1 MTGKPMPQ
9 QVPVLDLQRIGS
21 DRERLVSEVGAAYRE
36 FGFCGFV
43 NHGIS
48 DQVIENA
55 YAAFRQFFSLPTE
68 VKLRYRSSAGGQ
80 RGYTPFG
87 VEQARDQQVPDLKE
101 FWHTGR
107 EMGVD
112 NPWPDILQPNP
123 WPTEVPGFETHAYA
137 LYRSLDALGWQILSI
152 IALALGLQQDW
163 FAAHVERG
171 NSILRAI
178 HYPPIADKETPAVRA
193 ATHEYQPD
201 HIVDWF

>member
-1 MTGKPMPQ
+1 VTGKPMPQ
-9 QVPVLDLQRIGS
+9 QVPVLDLQRFDS

-55 YAAFRQFFSLPTE
+55 YAAFRQFFSLPAE

-137 LYRSLDALGWQILSI
+137 LYRSLDALGWQYSASLRWRLGCNKTGSPPMLSGV
-152 IALALGLQQDW
+152 IAYCGRFTTRPLPTRKPLPC
-163 FAAHVERG
+163 E
-171 NSILRAI
+171 
-178 HYPPIADKETPAVRA
+178 P
-193 ATHEYQPD
+193 QPTR
-201 HIVDWF
+201 IST